1 MKAIRRFTVRPVLP
15 EPLRPLS
22 DLARNLRW
30 SWHTETRDLFQTVD
44 PEGWQ
49 AAGGDP
55 VRLLGSVPAA
65 RLAELAWD
73 RRFLRRL
80 TAAADDL
87 DDYLHGRRWYQT
99 QNDRTAPT
107 APGRPPHGIAKGT
120 PGRTPHGTAEGMPGH
135 PADADGAFP
144 TAIAYFS
151 PEFGVTAALP
161 QYSGGLGILAGD
173 HLKAA
178 SDLGVPLIGVG
189 LLYRHGYFRQSLSR
203 DGWQQEHYPVLDP
216 NELPVSL
223 MREHDGTPAVVSLAL
238 PAGRRLRAHIWV
250 ARVGRVPLLML
261 DSDVEENAP
270 GERDVTDRLYG
281 GGSEHRLLQEMLLGI
296 GGVRAVRAYCRLT
309 GHPVP
314 EVFHTNEGHAGFLG
328 LERIRELGDAP
339 EPLDFDAALE
349 AVRAGTVFTTHTPVP
364 AGIDRFDRELVARHF
379 GERGELPG
387 VPVDKILRLGTETY
401 PGGAPE
407 LFNMAVMG
415 LRLAQRA
422 NGVSTLHGAVSRG
435 MFAGL
440 WPGFD
445 ADEVPITSVTN
456 GVHAPTWVAPEVSR
470 LGARQIGASRAEDAL
485 TVGGSDLWNSVVN
498 IPDAEIWE
506 LRRELREQLVTE
518 VRTRLRAS
526 WRQRG
531 AGAAELGWVDGVL
544 DPDVLTIGFARRVP
558 SYKRLTLMLRD
569 RDRLRELLLH
579 PTRPIQIVVAGKAHP
594 ADDGGKRLVQELVR
608 FADDPRV
615 RHRIVFLPDYGMG
628 MAQKLYPGCDVW
640 LNNPLR
646 PLEACGTSGMKAA
659 LNGCLNLS
667 VLDGWWDEWYE
678 PDFGWAI
685 PTADGSAT
693 DEDRRDDLEAAALY
707 ELIENRVAPRF
718 YDRGAGGL
726 PERWIE
732 MVRRTLA
739 TLGPKV
745 LAGRMVRE
753 YVERLY
759 APAAHA
765 HRALDPDTARDLAA
779 WKARVRA
786 VWPQV
791 AVDHVEATETLEAL
805 ESMAATEAAAGE
817 RVAGGAA
824 MAAGETTENAAAVEF
839 AEPTAVGTAELGA
852 ILGLRVQVALGELRP
867 EDVEVQAVAG
877 RVDPDDAIADAR
889 MFPLKPTG
897 GPDLQGRW
905 VYEGPLSLDRTG
917 AFGYTVRVLP
927 AHRLLA
933 SPADLGLVALP
944 SGTPGEGAGLLMR

>member
-30 SWHTETRDLFQTVD
+30 SWHEGTRDLFRSVD
-44 PEGWQ
+44 PERWA
-49 AAGGDP
+49 AAGCDP
-55 VRLLGSVPAA
+55 VRLLGSVPPA
-65 RLAELAWD
+65 RLTELAGD
-73 RRFLRRL
+73 PHFLDRL
-80 TAAADDL
+80 TAVTDDL
-87 DDYLHGRRWYQT
+87 DAYLTGDRWYQS
-99 QNDRTAPT
+99 RT
-107 APGRPPHGIAKGT
+107 
-120 PGRTPHGTAEGMPGH
+120 EDL
-135 PADADGAFP
+135 PA
-144 TAIAYFS
+144 AIAYFS
-151 PEFGVTAALP
+151 PEFGITAALP

-216 NELPVSL
+216 NELPLVPL
-223 MREHDGTPAVVSLAL
+223 KEPDGTTAHVTLAL
-238 PAGRRLRAHIWV
+238 PGGRSLHARIWL
-250 ARVGRVPLLML
+250 AQVGRVPLLLL

-270 GERDVTDRLYG
+270 GERGVTDRLYG

-296 GGVRAVRAYCRLT
+296 GGVRAVRAYCGLT
-309 GHPVP
+309 GHAAP

-328 LERIRELGDAP
+328 LERIAELGA
-339 EPLDFDAALE
+339 EGLDFPAALE

-379 GERGELPG
+379 GPGAELPG
-387 VPVDKILRLGTETY
+387 IDVDQVLRLGMETY
-401 PGGAPE
+401 PGGEAN

-422 NGVSTLHGAVSRG
+422 NGVSLLHGHVSRE

-445 ADEVPITSVTN
+445 PAEVPITSVTN
-456 GVHAPTWVAPEVSR
+456 GVHAPTWVAPEVFR
-470 LGARQIGASRAEDAL
+470 LGARKIGEERAEEAL
-485 TVGGSDLWNSVVN
+485 TVGGSDRWDS
-498 IPDAEIWE
+498 IADIADQEIWE
-506 LRRELREQLVTE
+506 LRRSLRELLVME
-518 VRTRLRAS
+518 VRERLRAS

-531 AGAAELGWVDGVL
+531 AGTAELGWIDRVL

-569 RDRLRELLLH
+569 KDRLMELLLH
-579 PTRPIQIVVAGKAHP
+579 PERPVQIVVAGKAHP
-594 ADDGGKRLVQELVR
+594 ADEGGKRLIQELVR

-615 RHRIVFLPDYGMG
+615 RHRIVFLPDYGMA
-628 MAQKLYPGCDVW
+628 MAQKLYPGCDIW

-667 VLDGWWDEWYE
+667 VLDGWWDEWFQ

-693 DEDRRDDLEAAALY
+693 DPDRRDAIEAAALY
-707 ELIENRVAPRF
+707 DLLEQRVTPRF
-718 YDRGAGGL
+718 YERGESGL
-726 PERWIE
+726 PDRWLE
-732 MVRRTLA
+732 MVRHTLSS
-739 TLGPKV
+739 LGPKV

-759 APAAHA
+759 APAATA
-765 HRALDPDTARDLAA
+765 QRAMDPGTARELAA
-779 WKARVRA
+779 WKARVRSA
-786 VWPQV
+786 WHRVS
-791 AVDHVEATETLEAL
+791 VDHVET
-805 ESMAATEAAAGE
+805 SDTEA
-817 RVAGGAA
+817 
-824 MAAGETTENAAAVEF
+824 
-839 AEPTAVGTAELGA
+839 TAELGTTLA
-852 ILGLRVQVALGELRP
+852 LRVRVNLGDLGP
-867 EDVEVQAVAG
+867 DDVEVQAVSG
-877 RVDPDDAIADAR
+877 RVDEADRITDASTV
-889 MFPLKPTG
+889 PLKPSG
-897 GPDLQGRW
+897 SPDQEGRW

-917 AFGYTVRVLP
+917 PFGYTVRILP
-927 AHRLLA
+927 GHRLLA
-933 SPADLGLVALP
+933 SGAEMGLLAVPSEDLVAA
-944 SGTPGEGAGLLMR
+944 AGLLMR